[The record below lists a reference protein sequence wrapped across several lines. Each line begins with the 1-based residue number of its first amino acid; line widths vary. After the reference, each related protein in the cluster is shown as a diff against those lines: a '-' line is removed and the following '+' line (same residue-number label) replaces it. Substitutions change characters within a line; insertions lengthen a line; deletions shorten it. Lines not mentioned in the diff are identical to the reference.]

1 MISCENCEQFLLRT
15 ITAGGEAGW
24 KLLPIYLQ
32 TTILSHLGSV
42 GLDWAP
48 LILRKISSPVGG
60 MSCTQP
66 QMFPNI
72 CLVMRFNLIWPK
84 SLIKQI
90 VIEMILIYFKLQI
103 KEWRNRDC
111 RVSATSLLL
120 TNIQPQLWWF
130 NRPAFVICQNLFKF
144 IKKIHIRLAH
154 LVKLLIKTSLTLV
167 VDIDIDST
175 AKGADRSN
183 VGHKVWFDW
192 PGVQFL
198 RMSWLQ
204 LQLLVTIVVQLVI

>member
-1 MISCENCEQFLLRT
+1 MDFARYLTKLQLWFSSNDIL
-15 ITAGGEAGW
+15 W
-24 KLLPIYLQ
+24 KLRAVFTPNNYSRWRSRVKI
-32 TTILSHLGSV
+32 IANLSSNNDLESSGECGAGLGS
-42 GLDWAP
+42 L
-48 LILRKISSPVGG
+48 LRKISSPVGG

-130 NRPAFVICQNLFKF
+130 NRSTFCHMPKSFQVY
-144 IKKIHIRLAH
+144 KKNPY
-154 LVKLLIKTSLTLV
+154 SCG
-167 VDIDIDST
+167 S
-175 AKGADRSN
+175 SC
-183 VGHKVWFDW
+183 
-192 PGVQFL
+192 
-198 RMSWLQ
+198 
-204 LQLLVTIVVQLVI
+204 